1 MGLRLAAVDISADL
15 RQKNHLSAFD
25 RVEPKKA
32 RDCLPKSCHSLQIG
46 IKNFTDIIFDRY
58 WPVGIACGFRS
69 IAGCFAIGIG
79 GRFHRN
85 MQTQPLR
92 TK

>member
-1 MGLRLAAVDISADL
+1 MGLRLAAVDLSADL
-15 RQKNHLSAFD
+15 RQKSHPSVIG

-32 RDCLPKSCHSLQIG
+32 RYCLPKSGYSLQIG
-46 IKNFTDIIFDRY
+46 IKNCTDIIYDRY

-79 GRFHRN
+79 GGFYLN
-85 MQTQPLR
+85 IQTQPLP